1 MQETNNPKYIT
12 VRRLL
17 TWAEYADHFN
27 GEETGVTVAIYPIT
41 DQEYVQFLCFD
52 VDTASRDIVK
62 DLWHVL
68 AELSLGDSTMVE
80 FSGNGHHLYV
90 PFSEPVLAEQVVQL
104 GRVVL
109 HKLFPEA
116 ENLYKLNSL
125 ARAAKI
131 ELFPKQTKTAHGG
144 VLGSA
149 IRIPL
154 GWHRPKKKWSRLLDP
169 YNDMHMVR
177 RDNEDDMDVIPCTP
191 EYLDL
196 TVKSFEK
203 ELEALKVSPL
213 ATVNGSSNAVADMR
227 PCFEDV
233 IMEGVPEGE
242 RAHCAFYLASYLH
255 FAKKYDY
262 YEVLEALS
270 KWNEKNSPTLET
282 EKLAEAANRGRM
294 YCPPACQNAGLY
306 DYCQRV
312 GECRFKSKHANKSA
326 S

>member
-12 VRRLL
+12 VRKLL
-17 TWAEYADHFN
+17 TWAEYNQHFN
-27 GEETGVTVAIYPIT
+27 GEASGVTVAIYPIT
-41 DQEYVQFLCFD
+41 NQEYVHFLCLD
-52 VDTASRDIVK
+52 VDTVSRDVVR

-68 AELSLGDSTMVE
+68 AELSLGDSTLVE
-80 FSGNGHHLYV
+80 FSGGGHHLYV
-90 PFSEPVLAEQVVQL
+90 PFSEPVLASQVVDL
-104 GRVVL
+104 GRVIL
-109 HKLFPEA
+109 MHMFPEA

-131 ELFPKQTKTAHGG
+131 ELFPKQTKTAHEG

-177 RDNEDDMDVIPCTP
+177 RDKEDERDVIPVTT
-191 EYLDL
+191 EYLDV
-196 TVKSFEK
+196 TVKGYSE
-203 ELEALKVSPL
+203 ELEKLNVAPL
-213 ATVNGSSNAVADMR
+213 ATVNGSSNAVADNR
-227 PCFEDV
+227 PCFESV

-255 FAKKYDY
+255 FAKKLDY
-262 YEVLEALS
+262 YEVLEALVE
-270 KWNEKNSPTLET
+270 WNKKNSPALES

-312 GECRFKSKHANKSA
+312 GECRFKKRA
-326 S
+326 